1 MIKRPEVVPVYG
13 SQQDIAATVLGQLGI
28 NHSDMTFSKDL
39 FCDAF
44 HHAAYFMMNDGFG
57 LIDDDNTVIYDNKL
71 QRVRVNTGRKKGKNI
86 KNGKASVQVLF
97 DDIARR

>member
-39 FCDAF
+39 FSDAF